1 MQPER
6 NTDTGLIRRLGGPC
20 DEVAGATEGV
30 WRG

>member
-6 NTDTGLIRRLGGPC
+6 NADTGLTRGLGGPG
-20 DEVAGATEGV
+20 DAVSGATEGV